1 MSKKRSG
8 ARRGKAP
15 PTSKRKPAAADD
27 DIANNP
33 AIGAYVTRAR
43 ALRDNGQIEAAI
55 RVFKQA
61 VGLAPSNAKLR
72 YEYGKMLVNN
82 RRLAEGTEELEAA
95 LSIDSGF
102 VAALVELGQ
111 AYIRNNQR
119 DKARPLIE
127 DALERQPNNAG
138 LHIVNGTLKQHQAQL
153 PEAIES
159 FRQGLSLRLSHPTKD
174 KTPPPKTGFGDEM
187 TEQLL
192 WDTLSEL
199 AKAGVHAFACY
210 GTLLGLVRDGRL
222 MPFDK
227 DIDLGLPHCEMEKAR
242 QCLENNG
249 WVHIP
254 AMGLTNPVAFI
265 HPVKNITVDLSGFV
279 VDPAT
284 DTTYTGFWLDDVP
297 TNWQRHTF
305 YPPVELEKSESPT
318 GQPIWSLSNPRDWLE
333 AIYGADWKV
342 PDPTFDTVIAAR
354 NLCDFSP
361 LTQCYAFQRIY
372 KHWDQGNLKR
382 ALALIDH
389 TLAHLPDDELIQ
401 KIRDQI
407 TVEAANSGPNTAP
420 DNAIQSVKSNISAF
434 EEPDATFDNAFGAED
449 DTLRFDQ

>member
-8 ARRGKAP
+8 TRHNKASKA
-15 PTSKRKPAAADD
+15 SKRKPAATDD

-43 ALRDNGQIEAAI
+43 ALRDNGQIEPAI

-61 VGLAPSNAKLR
+61 VGLAPGNAKLR
-72 YEYGKMLVNN
+72 YEHGKMLVNN
-82 RRLAEGTEELEAA
+82 RRFAEGAEELETA

-127 DALERQPNNAG
+127 DALTRQPNNAG

-174 KTPPPKTGFGDEM
+174 KTPPPKTGFGDEI

-210 GTLLGLVRDGRL
+210 GTLLGLIRDGQL

-242 QCLENNG
+242 RCLENHG
-249 WVHIP
+249 WVHVP
-254 AMGLTNPVAFI
+254 TMGLTNPLAYV
-265 HPVKNITVDLSGFV
+265 HPVKNISVDLSGFV

-284 DTTYTGFWLDDVP
+284 NTTYTGFWLEDVP

-305 YPPVELEKSESPT
+305 YPPVELGKSESPT

-342 PDPTFDTVIAAR
+342 PDPTFDTVIAAK
-354 NLCDFSP
+354 NLCDFSL

-372 KHWDQGNLKR
+372 GNWDNGNLKR

-389 TLAHLPDDELIQ
+389 TLAHLPDDGMIRQ
-401 KIRDQI
+401 IRDQI
-407 TVEAANSGPNTAP
+407 AIEATDSEPDTTPNNANQPA
-420 DNAIQSVKSNISAF
+420 QSNISAF
-434 EEPDATFDNAFGAED
+434 EVPDATFDNAFDTED
-449 DTLRFDQ
+449 DTLRFD